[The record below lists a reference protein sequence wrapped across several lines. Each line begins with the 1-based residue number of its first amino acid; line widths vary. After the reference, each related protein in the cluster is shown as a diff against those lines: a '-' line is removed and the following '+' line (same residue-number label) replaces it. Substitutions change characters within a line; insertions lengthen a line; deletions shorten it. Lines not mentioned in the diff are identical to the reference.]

1 MIDVYHSPLGKIHL
15 YSDGE
20 KLTGLCFDAEEEETG
35 SDVITRQ
42 TKKWLDGYFSEEI
55 PDFLP
60 PLQFTGT
67 PFQKRVL
74 EIVTAIPYG
83 EVMSYGEIAAVI
95 AKERGLRK
103 MSAQAVGQ
111 AVGRCP
117 ISILV
122 PCHRVVGK
130 NGSLVGYGDEGVY
143 RKVYLLELEKKVKE
157 KHVKNT
163 SDQG

>member
-1 MIDVYHSPLGKIHL
+1 MIDVFDSPLGKIQL

-20 KLTGLCFDAEEEETG
+20 KLTGLSFDTKEEATG
-35 SDVITRQ
+35 SDAITRQ
-42 TKKWLDGYFSEEI
+42 TKKWLAAYFSGEI
-55 PDFLP
+55 PDVLP

-83 EVMSYGEIAAVI
+83 EVMSYGGIAAII
-95 AKERGLRK
+95 AKEKGIQK

-117 ISILV
+117 FSILV
-122 PCHRVVGK
+122 PCHRVVGA
-130 NGSLVGYGDEGVY
+130 NGRLGGYGEDMY
-143 RKVYLLELEKKVKE
+143 RKVYLLEWEKKVKE